1 MSHIL
6 TAESVEV
13 VSLIDDREIAALVER
28 LGVESPRTGG
38 VLLVDDE
45 EFNLK
50 VLRSFLDDGWHVHE
64 ATSGAQALDVA
75 AQVPLDVVVT
85 DQRMPG
91 MSGVDLLEELRRR
104 RPDVAGIV
112 LTGYADL
119 HVLESAI
126 NRASVF
132 RFLRKPWEPADVLQA
147 IEQAARHVV
156 QRRTI
161 ERLLELLAHRSEEL
175 NASVEQLKTHQQLLL
190 GLERLGTIGQLASGI
205 THDLRNVMVALR
217 TAEWEM
223 AQTAVSPA
231 LRETM
236 TVGLSGVDN
245 LLSML
250 QTIHEY
256 ARTGSLTLQVK
267 PVDPAVVVKDAIAI
281 SRMDLLFRL
290 RKVEC
295 AVAPELPKLQADRQ
309 KLTQVLVN
317 LVRNALHA
325 TEDGAVVRVSA
336 RLAEDGQVELAVE
349 DDGPGVA
356 PEQREKLFQPFVS
369 SKGEKGLGM
378 GLYMAKLIVESHR
391 GRIRLADRPR
401 GARFEVVLPA
411 SGSVTNS

>member
-1 MSHIL
+1 
-6 TAESVEV
+6 
-13 VSLIDDREIAALVER
+13 LINDREIATLVEQ
-28 LGVESPRTGG
+28 LGVESQRTGG

-45 EFNLK
+45 AFNLK
-50 VLRSFLDDGWHVHE
+50 VLRSFLDEAWHVHE
-64 ATSGAQALDVA
+64 ATSGAQALA
-75 AQVPLDVVVT
+75 IGAEVPLDVIVA

-91 MSGVDLLEELRRR
+91 MSGVDLLEEFRRR

-112 LTGYADL
+112 LTGYADMQA
-119 HVLESAI
+119 LESAI
-126 NRASVF
+126 NRANVF

-147 IEQAARHVV
+147 VEQASAQVV

-161 ERLLELLAHRSEEL
+161 EKLVGLLARRSEEL
-175 NASVEQLKTHQQLLL
+175 RGSVDQLKTQQQLLL

-223 AQTAVSPA
+223 AQSAVSPA

-267 PVDPAVVVKDAIAI
+267 VVDPEAVVKDAIAI
-281 SRMDLLFRL
+281 SRMDLLFRM
-290 RKVEC
+290 RKVVC
-295 AVAPELPKLQADRQ
+295 AVAPELPRLRADRQ

-325 TEDGAVVRVSA
+325 TADGAAVRVGA
-336 RLAEDGQVELAVE
+336 RVVESGEVEFAVE
-349 DDGPGVA
+349 DDGPGVS
-356 PEQREKLFQPFVS
+356 PERREKLFQPFAS
-369 SKGEKGLGM
+369 TKGEQGLGM
-378 GLYMAKLIVESHR
+378 GLYMAKLIVESHH

-411 SGSVTNS
+411 MGSVSVS

>member
-1 MSHIL
+1 MIN
-6 TAESVEV
+6 
-13 VSLIDDREIAALVER
+13 DREIATLVEQ
-28 LGVESPRTGG
+28 LGVESQRTGG

-45 EFNLK
+45 AFNLK
-50 VLRSFLDDGWHVHE
+50 VLRSFLDEAWHVHE
-64 ATSGAQALDVA
+64 ATSGAQALA
-75 AQVPLDVVVT
+75 IGAEVPLDVIVA

-91 MSGVDLLEELRRR
+91 MSGVDLLEEFRRR

-112 LTGYADL
+112 FTGYADMQA
-119 HVLESAI
+119 LESAI
-126 NRASVF
+126 NRANVF

-147 IEQAARHVV
+147 VEQASAQVV

-161 ERLLELLAHRSEEL
+161 EKLVGLLARRSEEL
-175 NASVEQLKTHQQLLL
+175 RGSVDQLKTQQQLLL

-223 AQTAVSPA
+223 AQSAVSPA

-267 PVDPAVVVKDAIAI
+267 VVDPEAVVKDAIAI
-281 SRMDLLFRL
+281 SRMDLLFRM
-290 RKVEC
+290 RKVVC
-295 AVAPELPKLQADRQ
+295 AVAPELPKLRADRQ

-325 TEDGAVVRVSA
+325 TADGAAVRVGA
-336 RLAEDGQVELAVE
+336 RVVESGEVEFAVE
-349 DDGPGVA
+349 DDGPGVS
-356 PEQREKLFQPFVS
+356 PERREKLFQPFAS
-369 SKGEKGLGM
+369 TKGEQGLGM
-378 GLYMAKLIVESHR
+378 GLYMAKLIVESHH

-411 SGSVTNS
+411 MGSVSVS

>member
-1 MSHIL
+1 MIN
-6 TAESVEV
+6 
-13 VSLIDDREIAALVER
+13 DREIAALVAR
-28 LGVESPRTGG
+28 LGVESQRTGG

-50 VLRSFLDDGWHVHE
+50 VLRTFLDEGWRVHE
-64 ATSGAQALDVA
+64 ATSGAQALAVA
-75 AQVPLDVVVT
+75 AEVPLDVIVT

-91 MSGVDLLEELRRR
+91 MSGVDLLEEFRRR

-112 LTGYADL
+112 LTGYADMQ
-119 HVLESAI
+119 VLESAI
-126 NRASVF
+126 NRANVF
-132 RFLRKPWEPADVLQA
+132 RFLRKPWEPNDVLQA
-147 IEQAARHVV
+147 VEQACTHVV

-161 ERLLELLAHRSEEL
+161 ERLLALLAARSEEL
-175 NASVEQLKTHQQLLL
+175 NASVEELKTHQQLLL

-256 ARTGSLTLQVK
+256 ARTGSLTLQMKV
-267 PVDPAVVVKDAIAI
+267 VDPATVVKDAIAI

-295 AVAPELPKLQADRQ
+295 AVAPQLPKLNADRQ

-325 TEDGAVVRVSA
+325 TEDGAAVRVA
-336 RLAEDGQVELAVE
+336 ACVAGDGHVEFAVE

-356 PEQREKLFQPFVS
+356 PEQRAKLFQPFVS

-378 GLYMAKLIVESHR
+378 GLYMAKLIVESHH
-391 GRIRLADRPR
+391 GRIRLAERPR
-401 GARFEVVLPA
+401 GARFEVVLP
-411 SGSVTNS
+411 SLNSTSIS

>member
-1 MSHIL
+1 MIN
-6 TAESVEV
+6 
-13 VSLIDDREIAALVER
+13 DREIAALVER
-28 LGVESPRTGG
+28 LGVESQRTSG

-50 VLRSFLDDGWHVHE
+50 VLRSFLDDAWQVHE
-64 ATSGAQALDVA
+64 ATSGAEALALA
-75 AQVPLDVVVT
+75 AEAPLDVVVT

-91 MSGVDLLEELRRR
+91 MTGIDLLEELRKR

-112 LTGYADL
+112 LTGYADMQ
-119 HVLESAI
+119 VLESAI
-126 NRASVF
+126 NRANVF
-132 RFLRKPWEPADVLQA
+132 RFLRKPWDPGDVLQA
-147 IEQAARHVV
+147 VEQACTHVV

-161 ERLLELLAHRSEEL
+161 EKLVALLARRTDEL
-175 NASVEQLKTHQQLLL
+175 HTSVEQLKTHQQLLL

-267 PVDPAVVVKDAIAI
+267 AIDPAAVVKDAIAI

-295 AVAPELPKLQADRQ
+295 AVAPQLPKLQADRQ

-325 TEDGAVVRVSA
+325 TEDGAAVRVAA
-336 RLAEDGQVELAVE
+336 RAVNGHVEFAVE
-349 DDGPGVA
+349 DEGPGV
-356 PEQREKLFQPFVS
+356 PPDQREKLFQPFVS

-378 GLYMAKLIVESHR
+378 GLYMAKLIVESHH
-391 GRIRLADRPR
+391 GRILLAERPK
-401 GARFEVVLPA
+401 GARFEVIVPCA
-411 SGSVTNS
+411 

>member
-1 MSHIL
+1 
-6 TAESVEV
+6 
-13 VSLIDDREIAALVER
+13 LINDREIAALVER
-28 LGVESPRTGG
+28 LGVESQRTGG

-50 VLRSFLDDGWHVHE
+50 VLRTFLDEAWHVYE
-64 ATSGAQALDVA
+64 ATSGAQALAVA
-75 AQVPLDVVVT
+75 AEVPLDVIVT

-91 MSGVDLLEELRRR
+91 MTGVDLLEEFRRR

-112 LTGYADL
+112 LTGYADM
-119 HVLESAI
+119 HALESAI

-147 IEQAARHVV
+147 VEQASAQVV

-161 ERLLELLAHRSEEL
+161 EKLVGLLARRSDEL
-175 NASVEQLKTHQQLLL
+175 HASLEQLKVQQQLLL
-190 GLERLGTIGQLASGI
+190 QLERLGTIGQLAAGI

-223 AQTAVSPA
+223 AQSAVSPG
-231 LRETM
+231 LQETM

-267 PVDPAVVVKDAIAI
+267 AVDPAQVVRDAIAI

-295 AVAPELPKLQADRQ
+295 AVDPHLPMLRADRQ

-325 TEDGAVVRVSA
+325 TEDGAGVRVGAHASA
-336 RLAEDGQVELAVE
+336 DGGVEFAVE
-349 DDGPGVA
+349 DDGQGVSA
-356 PEQREKLFQPFVS
+356 EQREKLFQPFVS
-369 SKGEKGLGM
+369 TKGEGGLGM
-378 GLYMAKLIVESHR
+378 GLYMAKLIVESHQ

-411 SGSVTNS
+411 IGSASMS

>member
-1 MSHIL
+1 
-6 TAESVEV
+6 
-13 VSLIDDREIAALVER
+13 LINDREIAALVER
-28 LGVESPRTGG
+28 LGVESQRTGG

-50 VLRSFLDDGWHVHE
+50 VLRSFLDEAWHVHI
-64 ATSGAQALDVA
+64 ATSGAQALAVGA
-75 AQVPLDVVVT
+75 GVPLDVIVT

-91 MSGVDLLEELRRR
+91 MSGVDLLEEFRRR

-112 LTGYADL
+112 LTGYADMQS
-119 HVLESAI
+119 LESAI
-126 NRASVF
+126 NRANAF
-132 RFLRKPWEPADVLQA
+132 RFLRKPWEPADVIQA
-147 IEQAARHVV
+147 VEQASAQVV

-161 ERLLELLAHRSEEL
+161 EKLVGLLARRSEEL
-175 NASVEQLKTHQQLLL
+175 HASVEQLRMQQQLLL
-190 GLERLGTIGQLASGI
+190 GLERLGTIGKLASGI

-223 AQTAVSPA
+223 SQTAVSPA

-250 QTIHEY
+250 QTVHEY
-256 ARTGSLTLQVK
+256 ARTGSLTLQMK
-267 PVDPAVVVKDAIAI
+267 AVDPAAVVKDAIAI

-295 AVAPELPKLQADRQ
+295 AVGPQLPTLKADRQ

-325 TEDGAVVRVSA
+325 TGDGAAVRVAA
-336 RLAEDGQVELAVE
+336 RAVGDGTVEFAVE

-356 PEQREKLFQPFVS
+356 PEQRDKLFQPFAS
-369 SKGEKGLGM
+369 TKGEKGLGM
-378 GLYMAKLIVESHR
+378 GLYMAKLIVESHH

-401 GARFEVVLPA
+401 GARFEVVLP
-411 SGSVTNS
+411 SVEGAQT

>member
-1 MSHIL
+1 
-6 TAESVEV
+6 
-13 VSLIDDREIAALVER
+13 LINDREIATLVEQ
-28 LGVESPRTGG
+28 LGVESQRTGG

-45 EFNLK
+45 AFNLK
-50 VLRSFLDDGWHVHE
+50 VLRSFLDEAWHVHE
-64 ATSGAQALDVA
+64 ATSGAQALA
-75 AQVPLDVVVT
+75 IGAEVPLDVIVA

-91 MSGVDLLEELRRR
+91 MSGVDLLEEFRRR

-112 LTGYADL
+112 FTGYADMQA
-119 HVLESAI
+119 LESAI
-126 NRASVF
+126 NRANVF

-147 IEQAARHVV
+147 VEQASAQVV

-161 ERLLELLAHRSEEL
+161 EKLVGLLARRSEEL
-175 NASVEQLKTHQQLLL
+175 RGSVDQLKTQQQLLL

-223 AQTAVSPA
+223 AQSAVSPA

-267 PVDPAVVVKDAIAI
+267 VVDPEAVVKDAIAI
-281 SRMDLLFRL
+281 SRMDLLFRM
-290 RKVEC
+290 RKVVC
-295 AVAPELPKLQADRQ
+295 AVAPELPKLRADRQ

-325 TEDGAVVRVSA
+325 TADGAAVRVGA
-336 RLAEDGQVELAVE
+336 RVVESGEVEFAVE
-349 DDGPGVA
+349 DDGPGVS
-356 PEQREKLFQPFVS
+356 PERREKLFQPFAS
-369 SKGEKGLGM
+369 TKGEQGLGM
-378 GLYMAKLIVESHR
+378 GLYMAKLIVESHH

-411 SGSVTNS
+411 MGSVSVS

>member
-1 MSHIL
+1 L
-6 TAESVEV
+6 NN
-13 VSLIDDREIAALVER
+13 DREIATLVEQ
-28 LGVESPRTGG
+28 LGVESQRTGG

-50 VLRSFLDDGWHVHE
+50 VLRSFLDEAWHVYE
-64 ATSGAQALDVA
+64 AASGAEALAVGA
-75 AQVPLDVVVT
+75 GVPLDVIVT

-91 MSGVDLLEELRRR
+91 MTGVDLLEEFRRR

-112 LTGYADL
+112 LTGYADMQ
-119 HVLESAI
+119 VLESAI
-126 NRASVF
+126 NRANAF

-147 IEQAARHVV
+147 VEQASAQVV

-161 ERLLELLAHRSEEL
+161 EKLVGLLARRSEEL
-175 NASVEQLKTHQQLLL
+175 HASVEQLKTQQQLLL

-256 ARTGSLTLQVK
+256 ARTGALSLQLK
-267 PVDPAVVVKDAIAI
+267 AIDPAAVVKDAIAI

-295 AVAPELPKLQADRQ
+295 TVGPNLPKLRADRQ

-325 TEDGAVVRVSA
+325 TQDGASVRVGA
-336 RLAEDGQVELAVE
+336 RRVADGQVEFAVE

-356 PEQREKLFQPFVS
+356 PEQRAKLFQPFVS

-378 GLYMAKLIVESHR
+378 GLYMAKLIVESHH
-391 GRIRLADRPR
+391 GRIELADRPK

-411 SGSVTNS
+411 MEGVSIP

>member
-1 MSHIL
+1 
-6 TAESVEV
+6 
-13 VSLIDDREIAALVER
+13 LINDREIATLVEQ
-28 LGVESPRTGG
+28 LGVESQRTGG

-45 EFNLK
+45 AFNLK
-50 VLRSFLDDGWHVHE
+50 VLRSFLDEAWHVHE
-64 ATSGAQALDVA
+64 ATSGAQALA
-75 AQVPLDVVVT
+75 IGAEVPLDVIVA

-91 MSGVDLLEELRRR
+91 MSGVDLLEEFRRR

-112 LTGYADL
+112 LTGYADMQA
-119 HVLESAI
+119 LESAI
-126 NRASVF
+126 NRANVF

-147 IEQAARHVV
+147 VEQASAQVV

-161 ERLLELLAHRSEEL
+161 EKLVGLLARRSEEL
-175 NASVEQLKTHQQLLL
+175 RGSVDQLKTQQQVLL

-223 AQTAVSPA
+223 AQSAVSPA

-267 PVDPAVVVKDAIAI
+267 VVDPEAVVKDAIAI
-281 SRMDLLFRL
+281 SRMDLLFRM
-290 RKVEC
+290 RKVVC
-295 AVAPELPKLQADRQ
+295 AVAPELPRLRADRQ

-325 TEDGAVVRVSA
+325 TADGAAVRVGA
-336 RLAEDGQVELAVE
+336 RVVESGEVEFAVE
-349 DDGPGVA
+349 DDGPGVS
-356 PEQREKLFQPFVS
+356 PERREKLFQPFAS
-369 SKGEKGLGM
+369 TKGEQGLGM
-378 GLYMAKLIVESHR
+378 GLYMAKLIVESHH
-391 GRIRLADRPR
+391 GRIRLADRPL

-411 SGSVTNS
+411 MGSVSIS

>member
-1 MSHIL
+1 
-6 TAESVEV
+6 
-13 VSLIDDREIAALVER
+13 LIDDREIAALVER
-28 LGVESPRTGG
+28 MGVESQRTGG

-50 VLRSFLDDGWHVHE
+50 VLRSFLDEAWHVHE
-64 ATSGAQALDVA
+64 ATSGAQALAIA
-75 AQVPLDVVVT
+75 AEAPLDVIVT

-91 MSGVDLLEELRRR
+91 MTGVDLLEEFRRR
-104 RPDVAGIV
+104 RPDLAGIV
-112 LTGYADL
+112 LTGYADM

-126 NRASVF
+126 NRANVF
-132 RFLRKPWEPADVLQA
+132 RFLRKPWEPGDVLQA
-147 IEQAARHVV
+147 VEQACTQVV

-161 ERLLELLAHRSEEL
+161 ERLLALLARRTDELHATVEE
-175 NASVEQLKTHQQLLL
+175 LKTHQQLLL

-223 AQTAVSPA
+223 AQTAVSPG

-256 ARTGSLTLQVK
+256 ARTGSLTLQMK
-267 PVDPAVVVKDAIAI
+267 SIDPATVVKDAIAI

-295 AVAPELPKLQADRQ
+295 AVAPELPRLQADRQ

-325 TEDGAVVRVSA
+325 TEDGAAVRVAA
-336 RLAEDGQVELAVE
+336 RAIEGQVEFAVE

-356 PEQREKLFQPFVS
+356 PEQRAKLFQPFVS
-369 SKGEKGLGM
+369 SKGDKGLGM
-378 GLYMAKLIVESHR
+378 GLYMAKLIVESHH
-391 GRIRLADRPR
+391 GRIQLAERPR
-401 GARFEVVLPA
+401 GARFEVVLPVV
-411 SGSVTNS
+411 SNGFVP

>member
-1 MSHIL
+1 
-6 TAESVEV
+6 VEV
-13 VSLIDDREIAALVER
+13 VSVIDDREIAALVER
-28 LGVESPRTGG
+28 LGVETQRTGG

-45 EFNLK
+45 ELNLK
-50 VLRSFLDDGWHVHE
+50 VLRSFLDDAWNVHE
-64 ATSGAQALDVA
+64 AISGAQALAVA
-75 AQVPLDVVVT
+75 DRVPLDVIVT

-91 MSGVDLLEELRRR
+91 MSGVDLLEEFRRR

-112 LTGYADL
+112 LTGYADMQ
-119 HVLESAI
+119 VLESAI
-126 NRASVF
+126 NRANVF
-132 RFLRKPWEPADVLQA
+132 RFLRKPWEPNDVLQA
-147 IEQAARHVV
+147 IEQASTHVV

-161 ERLLELLAHRSEEL
+161 EKLVALLARRTDEL
-175 NASVEQLKTHQQLLL
+175 HTSIEQLKMHQQLLL

-236 TVGLSGVDN
+236 TLGLSGVDN

-256 ARTGSLTLQVK
+256 ARTGSLTLQTKV
-267 PVDPAVVVKDAIAI
+267 VDPATVVKDAIAI

-295 AVAPELPKLQADRQ
+295 TVEQPLPKLQADRQ

-317 LVRNALHA
+317 LVRNALQA
-325 TEDGAVVRVSA
+325 TEDGAAVRVAA
-336 RLAEDGQVELAVE
+336 RAMPGGQVELAVE

-356 PEQREKLFQPFVS
+356 PEHREKLFQPFVS

-378 GLYMAKLIVESHR
+378 GLYMAKLIVESHH
-391 GRIRLADRPR
+391 GRIRLADRPK

-411 SGSVTNS
+411 SGSVTIS